1 MKDEKNIKDNNFKI
15 LKNLAAIRKEK

>member
-1 MKDEKNIKDNNFKI
+1 MKDEKNIKDNNFKF